1 MTEDEFDTLFDTGE
15 LDCDFAMY
23 ISERYDAWSKH
34 QMLSYWEDPDTY
46 IEYRDSYIQ
55 KKRNML
61 QDAYFDGKHPL
72 DSFPTIRG

>member
-1 MTEDEFDTLFDTGE
+1 MTNDEFDTLFDTGE

-55 KKRNML
+55 KRNML
-61 QDAYFDGKHPL
+61 QDAYFEGKDPL